1 MLKEEQTRREF
12 CGRACQAVSLAA
24 FAGALGSVLEGCG
37 GGSSPT
43 GPSGSVQGLPVV
55 AATDANGAVVV
66 TIDSTSPLAAVGS
79 AALVQSPSA
88 LVLVAHV
95 AQSSFTALSS
105 TCTHQACR
113 ITGYANQTFVC
124 PCHGSQFN
132 TSGGVVNGPA
142 FAPLAQFH
150 TQFTGNTL
158 TITA

>member
-24 FAGALGSVLEGCG
+24 FAGALGMVLEGCG
-37 GGSSPT
+37 GGNSPT
-43 GPSGSVQGLPVV
+43 GPSGSIQGLPVV

-66 TIDSTSPLAAVGS
+66 TIDSASPLAAVGS

-95 AQSSFTALSS
+95 AQGSFNALSA
-105 TCTHQACR
+105 TCTHQACT
-113 ITGYANQTFVC
+113 ITGFANGTYVC
-124 PCHGSQFN
+124 PCHGSQFDTN
-132 TSGGVVNGPA
+132 GRVLAGPA
-142 FAPLAQFH
+142 FAPLTQFH

-158 TITA
+158 TITG